1 MGKVRDP
8 QLFMLIRN
16 FLEVYLPIY
25 RGASVNTVNTY
36 RTGLNQYLD
45 YVSSI
50 KGISRYAVTAAM
62 FSYELVTEYLRWLS
76 TERQL
81 SPATCNN
88 RLAVLRAFITYA
100 SACKPEYIDL
110 KSRLEMIKG
119 RKNDNFGKVDY
130 MSEAAVKALMEALDI
145 STRTGLQD
153 QFMMI
158 ILYDTGARIQEILDL
173 KLCDF
178 KIDKTPTVR
187 IHGKGNKLRIVP
199 LMADTV
205 KHLRNYL
212 AALHPEESMLS
223 DSYLFYTIRRGQ
235 KAPMC
240 DDTARYRIQKYVFEA
255 QEKCRDVPDNP
266 HPHLWRHSRAMHLY
280 QHGMDL
286 ERISQW
292 LGHSNLE
299 TTLIYAHV
307 DTEDKRKAI
316 ESALGSG
323 VIHELDTAPYT
334 VDDEEL
340 LRKLYGL

>member
-1 MGKVRDP
+1 MGKVKDE
-8 QLFMLIRN
+8 QLFTLIRN
-16 FLEVYLPIY
+16 FLEVYLPVY
-25 RGASVNTVNTY
+25 RGASENTVRAY

-45 YVSSI
+45 FVSSAR
-50 KGISRYAVTAAM
+50 GISRYAVTAAM
-62 FSYELVTEYLRWLS
+62 FSYELVTEYLHWL
-76 TERQL
+76 TAERKL

-88 RLAVLRAFITYA
+88 RLAVIRAFITYA

-110 KSRLEMIKG
+110 KSKLGVIKSK
-119 RKNDNFGKVDY
+119 RNDNFGKVDY
-130 MSEAAVKALMEALDI
+130 MSEAAVKALMETPDT

-153 QFMMI
+153 QFLMI
-158 ILYDTGARIQEILDL
+158 MLYDTGARIQEILNL
-173 KLCDF
+173 KICDF
-178 KIDKTPTVR
+178 KIDKTPTVK
-187 IHGKGNKLRIVP
+187 IHGKGGKVRIVP

-205 KHLRNYL
+205 KHLKNYMT
-212 AALHPEESMLS
+212 ALHPNANMASG
-223 DSYLFYTIRRGQ
+223 DYLFYTVRHGR
-235 KAPMC
+235 KSPMC
-240 DDTARYRIQKYVFEA
+240 DDTARYRIQKYVAAA
-255 QEKCRDVPDNP
+255 QEKCREVPDNP

-292 LGHSNLE
+292 LGHSHLE

-316 ESALGSG
+316 EAALGSG
-323 VIHELDTAPYT
+323 VIGDIDAKPYT